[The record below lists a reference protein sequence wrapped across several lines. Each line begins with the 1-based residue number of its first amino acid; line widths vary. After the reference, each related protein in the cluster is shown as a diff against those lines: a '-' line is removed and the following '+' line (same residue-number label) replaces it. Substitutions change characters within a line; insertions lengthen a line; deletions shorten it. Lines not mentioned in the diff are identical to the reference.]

1 MTSSGIRLAFC
12 IRPPPMRLSITDRSS
27 LALLV
32 LHKLDQHAHDH
43 NKREANIAVLAPV
56 SVKWVACRTNASP
69 EIPSQSTYGVL
80 SNHSDRPHRK
90 RAVGRYAF
98 CRVLLDQLQYFR
110 VWVIDARSDLRT
122 AVV

>member
-1 MTSSGIRLAFC
+1 ML
-12 IRPPPMRLSITDRSS
+12 LSITDRSS

-98 CRVLLDQLQYFR
+98 CRVLLDHCSTLGFGLLMRGRIFVLLWYR
-110 VWVIDARSDLRT
+110 LLVKYLE
-122 AVV
+122 

>member
-1 MTSSGIRLAFC
+1 MLLSSI
-12 IRPPPMRLSITDRSS
+12 DRSS

-69 EIPSQSTYGVL
+69 EIPSQSTYGVYQTIRTVHIGNGR
-80 SNHSDRPHRK
+80 SGTTHFAEYFWII
-90 RAVGRYAF
+90 AV
-98 CRVLLDQLQYFR
+98 L
-110 VWVIDARSDLRT
+110 
-122 AVV
+122 